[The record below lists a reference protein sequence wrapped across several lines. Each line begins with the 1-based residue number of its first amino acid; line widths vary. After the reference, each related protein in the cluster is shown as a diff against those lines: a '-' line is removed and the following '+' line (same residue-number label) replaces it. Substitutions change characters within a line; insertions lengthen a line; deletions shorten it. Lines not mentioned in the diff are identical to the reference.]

1 MTTEYVSTVF
11 DGDTFDTTTSQPAV
25 RLAGIDTPERGEPG
39 FESAKSAL
47 EALVLNKWV
56 NVHTNG
62 NGYYG
67 RRIAD
72 VWVGQIHVNQA
83 MKRYSK

>member
-1 MTTEYVSTVF
+1 MTTEYVSHVF
-11 DGDTFDTTTSQPAV
+11 DGDTFDTTTALPAV
-25 RLAGIDTPERGEPG
+25 RLDGVDTPERGEPG
-39 FESAKSAL
+39 FESAKRAL
-47 EALVLNKWV
+47 EALILNKWV
-56 NVHTNG
+56 GIQTNG

-72 VWVGQIHVNQA
+72 VWVGQMHVNQA